1 MRTTCSNLFALSI
14 FVTTTATLVAF
25 AADPAGVVYW
35 KSADLKAYQQ
45 KLAPKMDDKKVA
57 SEKTNDFGNHYAM
70 VAHREATGEAEVH
83 DTWTDV
89 FVIQSGEATL
99 VTGGTL
105 KAGKVTVPGE
115 QRAPSIDGGEKR
127 KVAAGD
133 IIHIPAK
140 VAHHL
145 LVDKGKQVTYF
156 VMKVETK

>member
-1 MRTTCSNLFALSI
+1 MRISKWWMAVLPVAA
-14 FVTTTATLVAF
+14 VATLALG
-25 AADPAGVVYW
+25 ADTAGVVVW
-35 KSADLKAYQQ
+35 KAGDLKAYQQ
-45 KLAPKMDDKKVA
+45 KLAAKMDDKKVA
-57 SEKTNDFGNHYAM
+57 SEKINDFGNHYAM
-70 VAHREATGEAEVH
+70 VAHREATGEAEIH

-105 KAGKVTVPGE
+105 KSGKVTAPGE
-115 QRAPSIDGGEKR
+115 QRAPAIDGGEKR

-133 IIHIPAK
+133 VIHIPAK

>member
-1 MRTTCSNLFALSI
+1 
-14 FVTTTATLVAF
+14 
-25 AADPAGVVYW
+25 
-35 KSADLKAYQQ
+35 
-45 KLAPKMDDKKVA
+45 MDDKKVA